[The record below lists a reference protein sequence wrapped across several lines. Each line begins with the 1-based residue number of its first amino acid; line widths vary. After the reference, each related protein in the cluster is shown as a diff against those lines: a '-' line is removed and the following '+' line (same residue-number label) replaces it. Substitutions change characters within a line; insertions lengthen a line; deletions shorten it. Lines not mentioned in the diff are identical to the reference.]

1 MQAASQVLCREIPEI
16 VRKAVKAD
24 LREFPRYGANFSAR
38 LDYYGRAFEVA
49 VHDVSLGGAC
59 ILGVERLK
67 VGDQIALTFAGMKA
81 IAGEIVR
88 DGEACGVCFKPAR
101 LRPEELRDL
110 VTAPGK
116 AA

>member
-1 MQAASQVLCREIPEI
+1 VPEI

-24 LREFPRYGANFSAR
+24 LREFPRYGVNFNAR
-38 LDYYGRAFEVA
+38 LDHDGGAIEVA

-59 ILGVERLK
+59 IAGANALAA
-67 VGDQIALTFAGMKA
+67 GDRIALTFTGMKP

-88 DGEACGVCFKPAR
+88 DGETCGVCFTPAR

-110 VTAPGK
+110 VTASGK

>member
-1 MQAASQVLCREIPEI
+1 MT
-16 VRKAVKAD
+16 
-24 LREFPRYGANFSAR
+24 FGAG
-38 LDYYGRAFEVA
+38 LDSNRRAFEVS

-59 ILGVERLK
+59 IGCVNRLK

-81 IAGEIVR
+81 IASEIVH
-88 DGEACGVCFKPAR
+88 DGETCGVCFKPAR